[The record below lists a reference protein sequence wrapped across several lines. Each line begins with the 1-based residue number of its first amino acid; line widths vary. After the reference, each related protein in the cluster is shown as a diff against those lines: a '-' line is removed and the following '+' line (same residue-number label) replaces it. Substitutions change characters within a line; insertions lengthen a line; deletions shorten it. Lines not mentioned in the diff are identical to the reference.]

1 MAEIMFDGPV
11 TPDDLTEFVR
21 EVPSRRNLV
30 LYNEFPVR
38 FEEDNTV
45 DFSEIVRTN
54 RTAKYRSFDGRI
66 HVSRRDA
73 AGEKRV
79 RLAPLSTSLSEG
91 ELERLNQEFARL
103 GGQNERARERAIY
116 NDAEQLTRE
125 VQNRL
130 ELAWGDT
137 LTDGSLTISEL
148 GQIADYGIP
157 GNHLVAPSV
166 AWTDTTNGLVLTNL
180 RAWADVWKATNGYF
194 PGRIKTSL
202 RMLRLAQRNKEVID
216 AVYGSTQGRTRVGI
230 SELNDLLRDEG
241 LPTFDESYDSEFS
254 VEVNGTDTT
263 VRTIPDDR
271 VMLMPTDLGE
281 LGHTAMGVSATA
293 LELVNSSRADLDFE
307 EAAGIVGVVIKTGPP
322 FRQQVFVDAVGQP
335 VLDDAKKLLVAD
347 AA

>member
-1 MAEIMFDGPV
+1 MIMFDGPV
-11 TPDDLTEFVR
+11 TPDDVTEFVR

-30 LYNEFPVR
+30 LLNEFPTV

-45 DFSEIVRTN
+45 DFSTIVRTN

-73 AGEKRV
+73 AEERRV
-79 RLAPLSTSLSEG
+79 KLAPLSTSLSEG
-91 ELERLNQEFARL
+91 ELERLNREFARL
-103 GGQNERARERAIY
+103 GGSNERARERAVY

-130 ELAWGDT
+130 EMAWGDT
-137 LTDGSLTISEL
+137 LTDGSLTIAEL
-148 GQIADYGIP
+148 GQVAEYGIP
-157 GNHLVAPSV
+157 ANHLVAPTT
-166 AWTDTTNGLVLTNL
+166 AWTDTTNGVVLTNL

-216 AVYGSTQGRTRVGI
+216 AVYGSTQGRTRVGLN
-230 SELNDLLRDEG
+230 ELNDLLRDEG
-241 LPTFDESYDSEFS
+241 LPVFDESYDSEFDVDGVS
-254 VEVNGTDTT
+254 T
-263 VRTIPDDR
+263 RTIPDDR
-271 VMLMPTDLGE
+271 VLLLPTDLAE

-293 LELVNSSRADLDFE
+293 LELVNSSKSDLSFE
-307 EAAGIVGVVIKTGPP
+307 EAAGIVGVVIKEGPP
-322 FRQQVFVDAVGQP
+322 FREFVFVDAVGQP

-347 AA
+347 VA

>member
-1 MAEIMFDGPV
+1 MIMFEGPT
-11 TPDDLTEFVR
+11 TPDDVTAFVR

-30 LYNEFPVR
+30 LLNEFPVR

-73 AGEKRV
+73 ASERRV

-91 ELERLNQEFARL
+91 ELERLNREFTRL
-103 GGQNERARERAIY
+103 GGSNERARERAVY

-130 ELAWGDT
+130 EVAWGDT
-137 LTDGSLTISEL
+137 LTDGSLTITEL
-148 GQIADYGIP
+148 GQVAEYGIP
-157 GNHLVAPSV
+157 GNHLVAPGI
-166 AWTDTTNGLVLTNL
+166 AWTDTTNATVLTNL
-180 RAWADVWKATNGYF
+180 RDWADVWKATNGYF
-194 PGRIKTSL
+194 PGRAKTSL
-202 RMLRLAQRNKEVID
+202 RMQRLAQRNKEVID
-216 AVYGSTQGRTRVGI
+216 AVYGATQGRTRVGL
-230 SELNDLLRDEG
+230 SELNDLLRDEE
-241 LPTFDESYDSEFS
+241 LPVFDTSYDSEFD
-254 VEVNGTDTT
+254 VDGAT

-271 VMLMPTDLGE
+271 VLLMPTDLSE

-293 LELVNSSRADLDFE
+293 LELVNSSRSELDFE
-307 EAAGIVGVVIKTGPP
+307 EAAGIVGVVIKEGPP
-322 FRQQVFVDAVGQP
+322 FREFVFVDAVGQP